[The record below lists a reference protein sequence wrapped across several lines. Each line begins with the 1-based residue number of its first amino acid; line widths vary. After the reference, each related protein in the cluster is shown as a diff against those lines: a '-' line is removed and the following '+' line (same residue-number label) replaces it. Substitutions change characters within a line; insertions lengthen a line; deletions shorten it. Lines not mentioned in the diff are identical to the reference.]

1 MIGGIS
7 GPFVTLISAA
17 LIYLTFRE
25 QSSMNNEFKKRFDKE
40 AQLKLDHFFT
50 YMSRTTCSY

>member
-17 LIYLTFRE
+17 LIYLTLRE

-50 YMSRTTCSY
+50 YMSRTT